1 MRIRLDLPE
10 TVLYQCEISVRV
22 TDINYAGHVGND
34 RFLAYAQESRCEWI
48 ESLGYKEWDIEG
60 CHTILAD
67 GALQFMNE
75 AFAGDTLDITLYLG
89 NVHKY
94 GVDLFYRVKNGDKEI
109 ARMKTAMLFRS
120 DETQS
125 LSAPPEAFLS
135 KCHH

>member
-10 TVLYQCEISVRV
+10 TVLYQYEITVRV

-34 RFLAYAQESRCEWI
+34 RFLAYAQEARCGWI

-75 AFAGDTLDITLYLG
+75 AFASDRLIVTIYLG
-89 NVHKY
+89 DIHKY
-94 GVDLFYRVKNGDKEI
+94 GIDLFYSVKNGDKEI

-120 DETQS
+120 DESQA
-125 LSAPPEAFLS
+125 LNAPPSLFLE
-135 KCHH
+135 KC